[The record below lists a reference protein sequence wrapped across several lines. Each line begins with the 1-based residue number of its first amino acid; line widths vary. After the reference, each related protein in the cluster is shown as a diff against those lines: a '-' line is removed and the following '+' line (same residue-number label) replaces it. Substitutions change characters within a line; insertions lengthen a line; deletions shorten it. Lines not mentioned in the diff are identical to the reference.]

1 MLNTEFEKMQ
11 TPKTVNDGDD
21 NLNDGDEKI
30 NEERLTDELVNLKVN

>member
-11 TPKTVNDGDD
+11 SPKIPNGGENDDDGDD
-21 NLNDGDEKI
+21 KI